1 MAKPLTERFFI
12 PKEVKVMGRWSVE
25 DVTVEDPSLK
35 PYINLD
41 ARILPP
47 HSHGRYAKKPF
58 GKANVHIVERLI
70 NKVMRSGASHYKA
83 GGHFMRREH
92 RSIMSKKMKAYEVVK
107 EAFMI
112 IERRTKQNPIQVLV
126 KAIENSAPREDT
138 TTIAFGGIRYHM
150 SVDVSPPLRRLD
162 IALKNIALG
171 ASIKC
176 YRNKTTYA
184 QALAEEIIAAANRDP
199 KSFAYSK
206 KEEIERIAQSSR

>member
-1 MAKPLTERFFI
+1 MSKALTERFYQPREI
-12 PKEVKVMGRWSVE
+12 KVMGRWSVE
-25 DVTVEDPSLK
+25 DVTVNDPSLR

-41 ARILPP
+41 ARILP
-47 HSHGRYAKKPF
+47 HSHGRHAKKAF

-70 NKVMRSGASHYKA
+70 NKVMRSGSSGHKV

-92 RSIMSKKMKAYEVVK
+92 RSLMSKKMKAYEVVK

-126 KAIENSAPREDT
+126 RAIENSAPREDT

-150 SVDVSPPLRRLD
+150 AVDVSPLRRLD

-171 ASIKC
+171 ASAKC
-176 YRNKTTYA
+176 YRNKTSYA
-184 QALAEEIIAAANRDP
+184 QALAEEIIAAANKDP

>member
-1 MAKPLTERFFI
+1 MASMQERFFQ
-12 PKEVKVMGRWSVE
+12 PKELKVFGRWSTDDVE
-25 DVTVEDPSLK
+25 VSDPSLR
-35 PYINLD
+35 PYINLEP
-41 ARILPP
+41 RLLP
-47 HSHGRYAKKPF
+47 HTHGRHVKKSF

-70 NKVMRSGASHYKA
+70 NKVMRSGASHSKA

-92 RSIMSKKMKAYEVVK
+92 RSVMGKKMKVYEVVK

-126 KAIENSAPREDT
+126 RAIENSAPREDT

-150 SVDVSPPLRRLD
+150 AVDVSPLRRLD

-176 YRNKTTYA
+176 YRNKTTFA
-184 QALAEEIIAAANRDP
+184 QALADEIIAAANADP
-199 KSFAYSK
+199 KSYAYSK

>member
-12 PKEVKVMGRWSVE
+12 PKEPKVMGRWSVE
-25 DVTVEDPSLK
+25 DVVVNDPSLR
-35 PYINLD
+35 PYINLE
-41 ARILPP
+41 ARILP
-47 HSHGRYAKKPF
+47 HSHGRHAKKPF
-58 GKANVHIVERLI
+58 GKTNVHIVERLI
-70 NKVMRSGASHYKA
+70 NKVMRSGASHSKA

-112 IERRTKQNPIQVLV
+112 IEKRTKENPIQVLV
-126 KAIENSAPREDT
+126 RALENSAPREDT

-150 SVDVSPPLRRLD
+150 AVDVSPLRRLD

-184 QALAEEIIAAANRDP
+184 QALAEEIIAAANKDP

>member
-1 MAKPLTERFFI
+1 MAEAVKERFFQ
-12 PKEVKVMGRWSVE
+12 PKEPKVMGRWSVE
-25 DVTVEDPSLK
+25 DVVVNDPSLR

-41 ARILPP
+41 ARILP
-47 HSHGRYAKKPF
+47 HSHGRHAKKQF
-58 GKANVHIVERLI
+58 GKAQVHIVERLI
-70 NKVMRSGASHYKA
+70 NKVMRSGASGHKV

-92 RSIMSKKMKAYEVVK
+92 RSLMSKKMKAYEVVK
-107 EAFMI
+107 DAFTI
-112 IERRTKQNPIQVLV
+112 IERRTKKNPIQVLV
-126 KAIENSAPREDT
+126 QALENSSPREDT

-150 SVDVSPPLRRLD
+150 AVDVAPLRRLD

-171 ASIKC
+171 ASAKC

-184 QALAEEIIAAANRDP
+184 QALAEEIIAAANKDP

>member
-1 MAKPLTERFFI
+1 MAKAITERFYQ
-12 PKEVKVMGRWSVE
+12 PKELKVMGRWSVE
-25 DVTVEDPSLK
+25 DVEVADPSLK
-35 PYINLD
+35 PYITLD
-41 ARILPP
+41 ARILP
-47 HSHGRYAKKPF
+47 HSHGRHAKKSF

-70 NKVMRSGASHYKA
+70 NKVMRSGASHSKV

-92 RSIMSKKMKAYEVVK
+92 RSLMSKKMKAYEVVK

-112 IERRTKQNPIQVLV
+112 IERRTKQNPLQILV
-126 KAIENSAPREDT
+126 RAIENSSPREDT

-150 SVDVSPPLRRLD
+150 AVDVSPLRKLD

-171 ASIKC
+171 ASAKC

-184 QALAEEIIAAANRDP
+184 QALAEELIAAANKDP